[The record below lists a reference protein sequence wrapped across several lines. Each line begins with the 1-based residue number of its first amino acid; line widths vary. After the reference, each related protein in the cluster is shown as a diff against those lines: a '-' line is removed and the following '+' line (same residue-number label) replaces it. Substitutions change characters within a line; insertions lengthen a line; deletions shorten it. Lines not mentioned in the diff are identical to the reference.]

1 MSILKPIYELS
12 VWKEVLN
19 TENGTKTEVK
29 EAIIGAD
36 DMSALGRAT
45 NIQLKRELKGTNT
58 LTFQMPSKFFDS
70 QKGKYVHND
79 LVDYVFNERKIKLKF
94 NDEWYE
100 FYVKKIDEKKN
111 FKSIMYNYTCNSRHC
126 YRMV

>member
-19 TENGTKTEVK
+19 TENGTKTEIK

-45 NIQLKRELKGTNT
+45 NIQLKR
-58 LTFQMPSKFFDS
+58 
-70 QKGKYVHND
+70 
-79 LVDYVFNERKIKLKF
+79 
-94 NDEWYE
+94 
-100 FYVKKIDEKKN
+100 
-111 FKSIMYNYTCNSRHC
+111 
-126 YRMV
+126 